1 MFRCQQKI
9 KCKEYEKIET
19 HVSNQKS
26 YQESVNYIYLMG
38 VSTMLFAIAAF
49 LDMGYQCA
57 RDTARTLPAIILASI
72 VNVVMNYFMVQK
84 FGIYGVITTS
94 IVTYGVLL
102 AYRLHDMRRYFKL
115 KLYRLTWI
123 PIFITVISS
132 IAFHICN
139 IWWQDIIYVTI
150 MLSLLIIAI
159 PKKLLNKISQK
170 LHHFT

>member
-1 MFRCQQKI
+1 
-9 KCKEYEKIET
+9 
-19 HVSNQKS
+19 
-26 YQESVNYIYLMG
+26 MG

-57 RDTARTLPAIILASI
+57 RDTARTLPTIILASI